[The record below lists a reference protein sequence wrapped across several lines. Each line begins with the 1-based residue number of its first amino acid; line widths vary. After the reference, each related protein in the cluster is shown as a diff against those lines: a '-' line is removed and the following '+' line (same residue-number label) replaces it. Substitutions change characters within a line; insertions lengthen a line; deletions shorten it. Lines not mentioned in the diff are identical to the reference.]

1 MRINIELESLDDL
14 INLIGLF
21 RTIQKEQV
29 TSKQTESTPLK
40 QTEQTTPKIEKGES
54 KKNSKDYDQFPHSK
68 ERSDFIN
75 SKIEVLGIYRA
86 AENSLNERGVFR
98 ISDLMKLSVLDLRR
112 TERVGNLT
120 RMIIQNKLKK
130 YGCYLKGEHDS
141 K

>member
-21 RTIQKEQV
+21 RTIQKEQ
-29 TSKQTESTPLK
+29 TTPK
-40 QTEQTTPKIEKGES
+40 QTEQTTPKIEKEER
-54 KKNSKDYDQFPHSK
+54 FPYSK
-68 ERSDFIN
+68 ERLDFIN

-98 ISDLMKLSVLDLRR
+98 ISDLMKLSVLDLQR

-120 RMIIQNKLKK
+120 RRIIQNKLKK
-130 YGCYLKGEHDS
+130 YGCYLRGEHDS